1 MDNDTSLKGAI
12 KKLFQL
18 INFERAEIKNIY
30 IFAILNGAIILSL
43 PLGIQ
48 AIINLMFGVTVSTS
62 LIVMIS
68 LVIFGVLLNGIFQIK
83 QMRVIEKLQQRIFT
97 RLTFG
102 YAYRIPKI
110 NLQSIDKI
118 YLPELVNRFFDT
130 ASLQKGLS
138 KLLIDLPT
146 ATIQVLFGLIL
157 LGFYHPIFIIFGTL
171 LLVIGIVIFYTSSSR
186 GFTSSIE
193 ESDYKYKVAYW
204 LEEISRSIKTFK
216 YNQQTDLH
224 LKRTNEL
231 VSGYL
236 SSRDK
241 HFSVLLFQYR
251 TIIGFKVTIT
261 AAMLVVGAFLFI
273 NQTINLG
280 QFIATEIIII
290 TIINAM
296 EKLIVS
302 LEVVYDVLTS
312 LDKINKILDKPQD
325 DEDEALIQLD
335 NWPPS
340 EGMKVSCKNFSFG
353 FEKDKLILHDI
364 NFTIEAGDKVCI
376 YGDQNSG
383 KSTLIK
389 TLTGMWQSYSGK
401 LTMNDIP
408 LRNISTNV
416 LHEKIAF
423 YLTDDELF
431 SGTLIENITLGQS
444 DVDYKELQKIIELVG
459 LGDFVSGRKEGYD
472 TVLDTQ
478 GKKLSSNVVQK
489 ILLTRCLYKRPSL
502 LLLEDGWMQIDEVSK
517 NNIVDYMTSKN
528 ALFTMIAIT
537 NDRNLMSKCDKVY
550 LMEQGR
556 INSNTDVFTG

>member
-1 MDNDTSLKGAI
+1 MENDTSLKGAI

-18 INFERAEIKNIY
+18 INFERSEIKNIY
-30 IFAILNGAIILSL
+30 IYAVINGAIILSL

-68 LVIFGVLLNGIFQIK
+68 LVILGVLLNGIFQIK
-83 QMRVIEKLQQRIFT
+83 QMRVIENLQQRIFT

-110 NLQSIDKI
+110 DLQSIDKI

-157 LGFYHPIFIIFGTL
+157 LGFYHPVFILFGTL
-171 LLVIGIVIFYTSSSR
+171 LLIVGIVIFYTSSSK

-224 LKRTNEL
+224 LRRTNEL

-236 SSRDK
+236 RSRNK

-261 AAMLVVGAFLFI
+261 ATMLVVGAFLFI
-273 NQTINLG
+273 NQIINLG

-312 LDKINKILDKPQD
+312 LEKVNKVLDKPQD
-325 DEDEALIQLD
+325 GEDEALIQSK
-335 NWPPS
+335 NWQPS
-340 EGMKVSCKNFSFG
+340 EGLKVSCKNLSFG
-353 FEKDKLILHDI
+353 FEKEKLILKDI

-376 YGDQNSG
+376 LGDQNSG
-383 KSTLIK
+383 RSTLIK
-389 TLTGMWQSYSGK
+389 ILTGMWQNYNGK
-401 LTMNDIP
+401 LTINDIP
-408 LRNISTNV
+408 LRNISPNV

-444 DVDYKELQKIIELVG
+444 DVDYRELQKIIEIVG
-459 LGDFVSGRKEGYD
+459 LGDFVSSRKEGYD
-472 TVLDTQ
+472 TTLDTQ
-478 GKKLSSNVVQK
+478 GKKLSFNVVQK

-517 NNIVDYMTSKN
+517 NNIIDYLTSKN
-528 ALFTMIAIT
+528 NLFTMVAIS
-537 NDRNLMSKCDKVY
+537 NDKNFMSRCDKVY
-550 LMEQGR
+550 LMEQGK
-556 INSNTDVFTG
+556 INSNADVFTG

>member
-1 MDNDTSLKGAI
+1 MEHDTSLKGAI

-18 INFERAEIKNIY
+18 INFEKAEIKNIY
-30 IFAILNGAIILSL
+30 IYAVLNGAIILSL

-48 AIINLMFGVTVSTS
+48 AIINLMFGVTISTS

-325 DEDEALIQLD
+325 GEDEALVQLD
-335 NWPPS
+335 NWQPS
-340 EGMKVSCKNFSFG
+340 EGMKVSCKNLSFG
-353 FEKDKLILHDI
+353 FEKDKLILQDI

-389 TLTGMWQSYSGK
+389 TLTGMWQNYSGK

-416 LHEKIAF
+416 LHERIAF

-431 SGTLIENITLGQS
+431 SGTLIENITLGQI

-459 LGDFVSGRKEGYD
+459 LGDFVSSRKEGYD

-502 LLLEDGWMQIDEVSK
+502 LLLEDGWMQIDEISK

-528 ALFTMIAIT
+528 ALFTMIAIS

-550 LMEQGR
+550 LMERGR